1 MCGGAI
7 IANLIPRN
15 RPRRVSDSD
24 LWPESSFLSTPQTKP
39 FPSSSEEEKAEDK
52 TTKRKRKNLYRG
64 IRQRPWGKWA
74 AEIRDPRK
82 GVRVWLG
89 TFNTAEEAAR
99 AYDKEARKIRGKKA
113 KVNFPNEEEQR
124 LDNTTTTQMNM
135 QMQKPIPSYYN
146 GYDRNNINAPQELD
160 FGFMG
165 APNFTQIGSESCN
178 NGVSVPSGSLT
189 SGSGSNG
196 RDVPVV
202 TGGVKEEAAVVDET
216 RVKNLSE
223 ELSAFESFLK
233 LFEIPYM
240 DGGVDHHHQQQQQQ
254 QQQQQVAL
262 NPVQE
267 SEIGDL
273 WSFVDDDVLASDMAA
288 SSSASF

>member
-1 MCGGAI
+1 
-7 IANLIPRN
+7 
-15 RPRRVSDSD
+15 
-24 LWPESSFLSTPQTKP
+24 
-39 FPSSSEEEKAEDK
+39 
-52 TTKRKRKNLYRG
+52 
-64 IRQRPWGKWA
+64 
-74 AEIRDPRK
+74 
-82 GVRVWLG
+82 
-89 TFNTAEEAAR
+89 
-99 AYDKEARKIRGKKA
+99 
-113 KVNFPNEEEQR
+113 
-124 LDNTTTTQMNM
+124 MNM

-146 GYDRNNINAPQELD
+146 GYDHNNINAPQELD

-165 APNFTQIGSESCN
+165 APNFTQIGAESCN
-178 NGVSVPSGSLT
+178 NGIAVPSGSLT

-202 TGGVKEEAAVVDET
+202 TGGVKEEAVVVDET

-240 DGGVDHHHQQQQQQ
+240 DGGVDHHHHHQQQQQ